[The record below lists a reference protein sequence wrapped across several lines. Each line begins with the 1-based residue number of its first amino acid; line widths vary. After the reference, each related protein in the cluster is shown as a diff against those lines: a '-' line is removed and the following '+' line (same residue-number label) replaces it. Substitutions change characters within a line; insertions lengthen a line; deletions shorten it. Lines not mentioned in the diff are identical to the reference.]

1 MWTSFYFLSVS
12 RRIRYRCYGNSTW
25 SLYPGKN
32 AGLKSAFSILVLK
45 IRRLRTSFLFILA
58 ERKEFQPEVKLI
70 TAMRSV
76 SGKSDIRKF
85 CTTRENDSTFN
96 IYIYIIY
103 MYTYLF
109 FISLHIITLRLTF
122 QCITL
127 LFSFYFSITNHFHY
141 KFYFRRSYSCISH
154 SIFYLQTQMHV
165 ERAHKVAIN
174 IQKDVTK
181 RRETSAKERPT
192 IAQIKLRIRHAYQ
205 SICPSAS
212 SPECNKTRIPL
223 FERPIS

>member
-12 RRIRYRCYGNSTW
+12 RWIRFRCYGNSTW
-25 SLYPGKN
+25 SLHPGKN
-32 AGLKSAFSILVLK
+32 AGLKPAFSILVSK

-58 ERKEFQPEVKLI
+58 GRKKFQPEVKFI

-85 CTTRENDSTFN
+85 CRENDSTFN

-109 FISLHIITLRLTF
+109 FISLHIITLCLTF
-122 QCITL
+122 QFITL
-127 LFSFYFSITNHFHY
+127 LLSFYFSITNM
-141 KFYFRRSYSCISH
+141 FYFRRSYSCISH
-154 SIFYLQTQMHV
+154 SIFYLQTQIHV
-165 ERAHKVAIN
+165 ERPHKVAIN

-192 IAQIKLRIRHAYQ
+192 IAQIKLRIRHANQ

-223 FERPIS
+223 FERSIS

>member
-12 RRIRYRCYGNSTW
+12 RRIRFRCYGNSTR

-32 AGLKSAFSILVLK
+32 AGSKSAFSILLLK

-58 ERKEFQPEVKLI
+58 ERKKFQPEAKFI

-76 SGKSDIRKF
+76 IRKF

-109 FISLHIITLRLTF
+109 FISLHITTLCLTF
-122 QCITL
+122 QFITL
-127 LFSFYFSITNHFHY
+127 LLSFYFSITNT
-141 KFYFRRSYSCISH
+141 FYFRRSYSCISH
-154 SIFYLQTQMHV
+154 SIFYLQTQIHV
-165 ERAHKVAIN
+165 ERPHKVAIN
-174 IQKDVTK
+174 IQKDVTE

-192 IAQIKLRIRHAYQ
+192 IAQIKLRIRHANQ
-205 SICPSAS
+205 SICPSSS
-212 SPECNKTRIPL
+212 SPECNKTRIAL